1 MAKIEMPQ
9 PGALT
14 DLPMR
19 QLTELHA
26 DIDARVLSIRENNAD
41 WLCGKGCDSCCK
53 RLAEVPRL
61 TAAEWDLLREGLT
74 GLAADHL
81 QAISREIAALAESAA
96 RPVICPLLDHASG
109 ACPVYARRPVACRS
123 YGFYV
128 QRDRGLFCHD
138 IEKQVADGA
147 LPNVVWGNHDTIDQR
162 LGGLGE
168 SRPLTEWFAEW
179 EREKGAIAG

>member
-81 QAISREIAALAESAA
+81 QVISREIAALAGSAA

-147 LPNVVWGNHDTIDQR
+147 LPNVVWGNHDAIDQR
-162 LGGLGE
+162 LAGLGE